1 MTAHARWDAGD
12 ILLFC
17 HLQPGAK
24 HSEFAGLHG
33 ERIKIRLHAPPVGGK
48 ANSQLIV
55 FLSEAFAVPKHAI
68 KIESGELS
76 RQKRVRIST
85 PRHIPELAEL
95 AHLR

>member
-12 ILLFC
+12 IVLFC

-33 ERIKIRLHAPPVGGK
+33 ERIKIRLHAQPVDGK

-55 FLSEAFAVPKHAI
+55 FLSDAFAVPKHAI
-68 KIESGELS
+68 QIESGQLS
-76 RQKRVRIST
+76 RQKRVRIT
-85 PRHIPELAEL
+85 APKHIPAWAEL